1 MFTTDTNS
9 VSRSIIGGIG
19 TILAAGLCIAGA
31 AGPAPATEA
40 PAYVNT
46 ARVQTVSSADLNL
59 ANPAGRAALDQRI
72 KAAAESVCSTG
83 LNDTAAKTA
92 ESRCVKGAIAAA
104 TPVTQ
109 G

>member
-19 TILAAGLCIAGA
+19 TVLAAGLCIAGA
-31 AGPAPATEA
+31 AGPARAAE
-40 PAYVNT
+40 VQQV

-59 ANPAGRAALDQRI
+59 AHPAGRAALEQRI
-72 KAAAESVCSTG
+72 KAAAESVCSSG
-83 LNDTAAKTA
+83 LNDIAAKSA